1 MNQEKFINSVN
12 DFFENVANFSVVD
25 NFAVIFARRDG
36 VLLYSK
42 SYFQNEIEKEAIGAL
57 TSGLWQAAKALID
70 MIPNTKDED
79 DFRLSF
85 DTSSG
90 GLYLL
95 PVEHAGAEYQLG
107 LVFKDMTNPA
117 QLKNKIRTTR
127 DQLEYFL
134 QEVFVDN
141 NETPVL
147 KSESDFLFNDIT
159 DDEVD
164 SLFAF
169 GN

>member
-1 MNQEKFINSVN
+1 MVNQDKFISSVN
-12 DFFENVANFSVVD
+12 DFFENVAKLSVTE
-25 NFAVIFARRDG
+25 NFAIIFARRDG

-42 SYFQNEIEKEAIGAL
+42 SYFKDAIEKEAIGAL

-70 MIPNTKDED
+70 LIPNTDEED

-95 PVEHAGAEYQLG
+95 PVEHQGEEYQLG
-107 LVFKDMTNPA
+107 LVFKGSINPA
-117 QLKNKIRTTR
+117 QLKSKLRNTR

-134 QEVFVDN
+134 QEVFAGM
-141 NETPVL
+141 PVEN
-147 KSESDFLFNDIT
+147 KNSFLFNDIT
-159 DDEVD
+159 DDEMD